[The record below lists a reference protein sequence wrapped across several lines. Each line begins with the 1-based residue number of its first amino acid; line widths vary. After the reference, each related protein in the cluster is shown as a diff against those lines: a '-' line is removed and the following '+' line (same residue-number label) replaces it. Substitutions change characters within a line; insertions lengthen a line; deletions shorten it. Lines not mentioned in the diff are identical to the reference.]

1 MLGME
6 SDYTARSLGYES
18 AGDFLA
24 DPHPEH
30 RTLETYDLIFAP
42 PPPLAVTT
50 AGHRLL
56 HDWLDTYH
64 QDLDIRAEARDALW
78 DGDWMADDTHLT
90 RDATVLI
97 FDTLHRLEAA
107 SK

>member
-6 SDYTARSLGYES
+6 SDYTARGLGYES
-18 AGDFLA
+18 ADRFLE

-30 RTLETYDLIFAP
+30 RNLETYDLIFAP

-56 HDWLDTYH
+56 HDWLDCNH
-64 QDLDIRAEARDALW
+64 QDLDIRAEAGDALW

-90 RDATVLI
+90 AAATVLI
-97 FDTLHRLEAA
+97 FDTLERLEAA
-107 SK
+107 SQ

>member
-6 SDYTARSLGYES
+6 SDYTARGLGYES
-18 AGDFLA
+18 ADHYLA
-24 DPHPEH
+24 DPHPGH
-30 RTLETYDLIFAP
+30 RDLEAYDRISAP

-56 HDWLDTYH
+56 HDWLDCNH

-90 RDATVLI
+90 KAAAVLI
-97 FDTLHRLEAA
+97 FDTLQRLEAA